1 MTFEAK
7 PREDHVT
14 NTIIVTSVSQLN
26 VTDSEQ
32 VKLLN
37 EWLALT
43 VLQQYTITND
53 NALQLIIL
61 KNFKRIL
68 LISPTHEISKSIMDV
83 SRDLIVSKFKF
94 SYSLTDTSN
103 SLEKQYLELPKG
115 ERLFL
120 ISPPTSPPPGFDYSR
135 CEEVPN
141 TESVSKTHLTEQPHL
156 YDVINDDGKD
166 LNNQQPR
173 EITLLDCNTGKIV
186 VNTCKNYDDPNVE
199 SKLIPTSMPP
209 KSIFD
214 DDEDL
219 LTDIDDE

>member
-1 MTFEAK
+1 MTFEANS
-7 PREDHVT
+7 EQDHVT
-14 NTIIVTSVSQLN
+14 NTIIVTSGSQLD
-26 VTDSEQ
+26 VTDSKH
-32 VKLLN
+32 VNVLN

-53 NALQLIIL
+53 NPLQLIIL

-68 LISPTHEISKSIMDV
+68 LISSNHEISKSIMDI
-83 SRDLIVSKFKF
+83 SRDPMVSMFKF
-94 SYSLTDTSN
+94 SYSLADTSN
-103 SLEKQYLELPKG
+103 SLSKQYLELPKG

-120 ISPPTSPPPGFDYSR
+120 ISPPTSPPPGFDYSK

-141 TESVSKTHLTEQPHL
+141 RDSVSRSHLNDQPHL
-156 YDVINDDGKD
+156 YEIIN
-166 LNNQQPR
+166 NNGNDQQPR

-186 VNTCKNYDDPNVE
+186 VNTCKNIDDAEVGIQ
-199 SKLIPTSMPP
+199 LIPTAMPP

-219 LTDIDDE
+219 LTDVDDD